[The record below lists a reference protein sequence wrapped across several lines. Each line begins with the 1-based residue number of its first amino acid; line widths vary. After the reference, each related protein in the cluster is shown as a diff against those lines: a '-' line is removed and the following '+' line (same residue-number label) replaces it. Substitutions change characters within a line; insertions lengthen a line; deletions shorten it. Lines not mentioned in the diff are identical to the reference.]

1 MSSEEDQEMALFR
14 YQVIAPLLSLRG
26 LRGDLRREIRRLA
39 ERTHEHPRRG
49 ALRLGF
55 GTIEEW
61 MYRYRKD
68 GLDGLRSQPRK
79 DRGASRRIDGE
90 LAIRIEELARGRPD
104 LDGPGILAELRT
116 PREGDPAVP
125 LVPSLSTLYRFLRA
139 QGLDQRGAPRRR
151 DHRAYVFDLAGDCW
165 QGDVMYGPSL
175 PAKDGTRRKT
185 YLLAII
191 DDATRVI
198 AHAQFYYEQHLRS
211 LKDCLKQAFCKRGL
225 PRRLYFDNGKI
236 FRSRMLLLLAA
247 RLGIHLL
254 HSRPYRPQGRAKIE
268 RWFLSVR
275 KGFLPRVDLDRLEDL
290 AALNRLLFAW
300 IEGQYHVTP
309 HRGLGGDAPLDV
321 WLRLSQGIRPLPRDV
336 DLDELFL
343 EQTSRRV
350 AKDGTLTL
358 NGKTFEAGPYLI
370 GERVTVRF
378 DPFDLRRVIVSGAHG
393 DLRDAFPVDLQGN
406 RRIRRNPEEQEHGS
420 HRSLPSGTEAA
431 HPGTPLRA
439 LESLARQIEQTA
451 SPDPE
456 KGERR

>member
-1 MSSEEDQEMALFR
+1 MSSEEDQAMALFR
-14 YQVIAPLLSLRG
+14 YQVIAPLLCLDGPRG
-26 LRGDLRREIRRLA
+26 NLQREIRRLA
-39 ERTHEHPRRG
+39 DRTHEHPRRG
-49 ALRLGF
+49 GIRLGF

-61 MYRYRKD
+61 MYRYRKE
-68 GLDGLRSQPRK
+68 GLEGLRSQPRK

-90 LAIRIEELARGRPD
+90 LAVRIEELARGRPD
-104 LDGPGILAELRT
+104 LDGRSILAELRT
-116 PREGDPAVP
+116 PREGDPA
-125 LVPSLSTLYRFLRA
+125 PSILPSMSTLYRFLRA
-139 QGLDQRGAPRRR
+139 QGLDQRRAPRRR
-151 DHRAYVFDLAGDCW
+151 DHRAYTFDLAGDCW

-175 PAKDGTRRKT
+175 PAKDGSRRKT

-225 PRRLYFDNGKI
+225 PRRLYFDNGQI

-247 RLGIHLL
+247 RLGIHLI
-254 HSRPYRPQGRAKIE
+254 HSRPYQPQGRAKIE

-275 KGFLPRVDLDRLEDL
+275 KSFLPRVDLDRLEDL

-300 IEGQYHVTP
+300 IEGEYHVTP
-309 HRGLGGDAPLDV
+309 HRGLGGEAPLDV

-336 DLDELFL
+336 DLDQLFL

-378 DPFDLRRVIVSGAHG
+378 DPFDLRRVIVRGVHG
-393 DLRDAFPVDLQGN
+393 EERDAFPVDLQGN
-406 RRIRRNPEEQEHGS
+406 RRLRRNPDEPGNEN
-420 HRSLPSGTEAA
+420 HRPHPAGTEGA
-431 HPGTPLRA
+431 HTKAPLQA
-439 LESLARQIEQTA
+439 LEGLARKLEQA
-451 SPDPE
+451 ALSDPE
-456 KGERR
+456 KGTSI

>member
-1 MSSEEDQEMALFR
+1 MNSEEDQQMALFR
-14 YQVIAPLLSLRG
+14 YQVIAPLLSLG
-26 LRGDLRREIRRLA
+26 GPRGDLRREIRRLA
-39 ERTHEHPRRG
+39 DRTHDHPRRG
-49 ALRLGF
+49 GVRVGF

-61 MYRYRKD
+61 MYRYRKE
-68 GLDGLRSQPRK
+68 GLDGLQPQPRK
-79 DRGASRRIDGE
+79 DRGASRRIDGD
-90 LAIRIEELARGRPD
+90 LAVRIEELARGRPD

-116 PREGDPAVP
+116 PREGEQAPS
-125 LVPSLSTLYRFLRA
+125 LLPSLSTLYRFLRA
-139 QGLDQRGAPRRR
+139 QGLDQRRAPGRR

-185 YLLAII
+185 YLLAIL

-225 PRRLYFDNGKI
+225 PRRLYFDNGQI

-247 RLGIHLL
+247 RLGIHLI
-254 HSRPYRPQGRAKIE
+254 HSRPYQPQGRAKIE
-268 RWFLSVR
+268 RWFLSIR
-275 KGFLPRVDLDRLEDL
+275 TGFLPRVDLDRLEDL

-300 IEGQYHVTP
+300 IEGEYHVTP
-309 HRGLGGDAPLDV
+309 HRGLGGEAPLDV

-336 DLDELFL
+336 DLDQLFL

-358 NGKTFEAGPYLI
+358 NGKTYEAGPYLI

-378 DPFDLRRVIVSGAHG
+378 DPFDLRRVLVRGAHG
-393 DLRDAFPVDLQGN
+393 DERDVFPVDLQGN
-406 RRIRRNPEEQEHGS
+406 RRVRRNPEERENEN
-420 HRSLPSGTEAA
+420 HRPHPTGTEGA
-431 HPGTPLRA
+431 HPQAPLQA
-439 LESLARQIEQTA
+439 LERLARKLEQA
-451 SPDPE
+451 ARSDPE
-456 KGERR
+456 KGTSR